1 MLSRI
6 LLLAVALVSVSC
18 GRSTDFIFHQVDEP
32 SQSNEF
38 THPLKALEGN
48 NKVDILFVVDN
59 SASMGTHQ
67 ANLKKNAAIF
77 VNEFINGSRLDWRI
91 GLVSTDKKDEPFIG
105 LKSGDLLDKTRKDPV
120 LAFQDAVSALGIRG
134 HGIEMSFFNALQ
146 GLRNFPDFIR
156 PGSTLA
162 IIIISDAIEQSNLRG
177 PEFLQ
182 ELQNAQGGKGQAVV
196 YGVLAS
202 SEFKCPAGAGEEDN
216 IYSTSPYKE
225 AIEGSKGRKF
235 SLCDDFGSSLASLG
249 ADLITRTDR
258 PFIQLKSRPF
268 LKTIRVLHRGVELR
282 GGPKS
287 EGGLWFYDFD
297 LNRIVFYSVD
307 FAPDDTE
314 SVTITYESHL
324 PTAK

>member
-1 MLSRI
+1 
-6 LLLAVALVSVSC
+6 LLLGVALVSVSC
-18 GRSTDFIFHQVDEP
+18 GRGTDFIFHQVDEP
-32 SQSNEF
+32 SQKNEY

-59 SASMGTHQ
+59 SMSMGTHQ
-67 ANLKKNAAIF
+67 ANLEKNAAIF
-77 VNEFINGSRLDWRI
+77 VNEFVNFSRLDWRI
-91 GLVSTDKKDEPFIG
+91 GMVSTDKKDEPFIG
-105 LKSGDLLDKTRKDPV
+105 LKAGDLLDKTRKKPV
-120 LAFQDAVSALGIRG
+120 EAFQDAVSALGIKG
-134 HGIEMSFFNALQ
+134 IGIEMSFFNALQ
-146 GLRNFPDFIR
+146 GLRNYPDFVR

-162 IIIISDAIEQSNLRG
+162 IIIISDAIEQSNMRG
-177 PEFLQ
+177 PEFLH
-182 ELQNAQGGKGQAVV
+182 ELQAIQGGKGQAVV

-202 SEFKCPAGAGEEDN
+202 PEFKCPAGAGEEDN

-225 AIEGSKGRKF
+225 AIEGSRGRKF
-235 SLCDDFGSSLASLG
+235 SLCDDFGSSLAALG
-249 ADLITRTDR
+249 ADLVTRTDR

-268 LKTIRVLHRGVELR
+268 LKSIRVSHRGVELK

-287 EGGLWFYDFD
+287 EAGLWFYDFD

>member
-6 LLLAVALVSVSC
+6 LLLAVAFGSVSC
-18 GRSTDFIFHQVDEP
+18 GRGTDFIFHQVDEP
-32 SQSNEF
+32 SQKNEY

-67 ANLKKNAAIF
+67 ANLKKNAATF
-77 VNEFINGSRLDWRI
+77 VNEFVNGSRLDWHI
-91 GLVSTDKKDEPFIG
+91 GMVSTDKRDEPFIG
-105 LKSGDLLDKTRKDPV
+105 LKPGDLLDKTRKDPV
-120 LAFQDAVSALGIRG
+120 LAFQDAVSTLGIRG
-134 HGIEMSFFNALQ
+134 FGIEMSFANALQ
-146 GLRNFPDFIR
+146 GLQKFPDFIR
-156 PGSTLA
+156 AGSTLA
-162 IIIISDAIEQSNLRG
+162 IIIISDAIEQSNMRG
-177 PEFLQ
+177 PEFLH
-182 ELQNAQGGKGQAVV
+182 ELQKIQGGKGQVVV

-202 SEFKCPAGAGEEDN
+202 SEFKCPAGVGEEDN

-235 SLCDDFGSSLASLG
+235 SLCDDFGSSLATLG

-268 LKTIRVLHRGVELR
+268 LKTIRVLHRGVELP

-297 LNRIVFYSVD
+297 LNRVVFYSVD